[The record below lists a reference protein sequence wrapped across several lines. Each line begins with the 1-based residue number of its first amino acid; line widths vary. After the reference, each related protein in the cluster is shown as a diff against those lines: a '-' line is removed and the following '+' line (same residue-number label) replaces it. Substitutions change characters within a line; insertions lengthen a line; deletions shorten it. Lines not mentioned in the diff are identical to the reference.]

1 MDRLLGISKS
11 IIIVTIIIIAVGTGV
26 LGYYYTATQPPA
38 PQATVPATPRAGTPA
53 TPQITTPTPVATTQ
67 TPTKTTPLT
76 IKTLR
81 IGTPEAGSIGYV
93 VGSILADI
101 IRKLYPDLEV
111 STYPVGGDPINIREF
126 ISNNIEMAYSGI
138 ATLSLA
144 WKRES
149 PFDTLPKEAKL
160 PVQTLYIHNHIYCLA
175 TTPDLRDKGVKS
187 WEDLNGKKVSI
198 FTSG

>member
-11 IIIVTIIIIAVGTGV
+11 IIIVAIVIIAVGAGV

-38 PQATVPATPRAGTPA
+38 PQATVPAAPRAGTPA
-53 TPQITTPTPVATTQ
+53 TTPLQVIQTTPTTPQITGPTPVATTQ
-67 TPTKTTPLT
+67 IPTKTTPLT

-111 STYPVGGDPINIREF
+111 STYPVGGD
-126 ISNNIEMAYSGI
+126 
-138 ATLSLA
+138 
-144 WKRES
+144 
-149 PFDTLPKEAKL
+149 
-160 PVQTLYIHNHIYCLA
+160 Q
-175 TTPDLRDKGVKS
+175 
-187 WEDLNGKKVSI
+187 
-198 FTSG
+198 